1 MNYKR
6 LFIYEMACRSIPLS
20 PYTLR
25 RMSWSIGSRD
35 ERRGS
40 PGSAGKRLRSDDD
53 TCDSPCPKTLELSH
67 QERSSRRE
75 QSQGPLTRWP
85 DNRVDAK
92 SDRACPGHGAA
103 GVRAG
108 KGKPEPSLENQSSNV
123 LKLKARVA
131 SWAAPTA
138 SPPLKAVKSSGR

>member
-35 ERRGS
+35 ERQGS

-53 TCDSPCPKTLELSH
+53 RCDSPCPKTLELSH

-92 SDRACPGHGAA
+92 SDSPGHGAA